1 MLLRLRSVRLLR
13 QLAVATV
20 AALGL
25 RAGIQPAERTEP
37 EAKAVLL
44 QKVLGFVLWPKAD
57 PPSRRPLKIA
67 FLGHCPVAR
76 EFTRL
81 VKDRTTGNLAFDVR
95 YESLD
100 SNLDDYQ
107 VVFLPLASSR
117 RAQALAEKVAARSV
131 LTVGESAGGCDKGIV
146 LTLLVAEDRLR
157 YEINLGQARRAGL
170 TINSQVLQRAAR
182 VCEGPS
188 Q

>member
-1 MLLRLRSVRLLR
+1 MPRSLRHLSATIALA
-13 QLAVATV
+13 AVAGMGV
-20 AALGL
+20 P
-25 RAGIQPAERTEP
+25 AGSLQTERTEH

-44 QKVLGFVLWPKAD
+44 QKVLAFVTWPKGD
-57 PPSRRPLKIA
+57 KPGTRPLKIA
-67 FLGHCPVAR
+67 FIGQSPVAR

-81 VKDRTTGNLAFDVR
+81 VNGRSEGNLSFEVR

-107 VVFLPLASSR
+107 VVFLPLSNAR
-117 RAQALAEKVAARSV
+117 RSQALAEKVAARPV

-146 LTLLVAEDRLR
+146 LTLLVAEDRIR
-157 YEINLGQARRAGL
+157 YEINLRQTRRAGL
-170 TINSQVLQRAAR
+170 TINSQILQRAAR
-182 VCEGPS
+182 VCEGVP